1 MADNDRSETAP
12 EFSFT
17 GTTGTDLRGK
27 QSVRATFRLSQQA
40 INAISTIA
48 VHMGI
53 KQKSLFDHLIEDLEA
68 LHIIA
73 QEMGDYQLKQRDRL
87 QKTFVISRK
96 TLSNLEQVCRES
108 GTPRDVIVEFSVKRL
123 MPLIEREKRRHE
135 ARKSIL
141 DDFAEYLLKGRQIL
155 ARASESL
162 GEDDPVFNKIRN
174 TVTVGESAY
183 RDIRTFVE
191 RGRGIEDF

>member
-1 MADNDRSETAP
+1 MAKNDRSETTP
-12 EFSFT
+12 ESSF
-17 GTTGTDLRGK
+17 GRTTGTDLRGK

-53 KQKSLFDHLIEDLEA
+53 KQKSLFDHLIEDMEA
-68 LHIIA
+68 LHLIA
-73 QEMGDYQLKQRDRL
+73 QEMSDFQLKQRDRF

-135 ARKSIL
+135 ARKEIL
-141 DDFAEYLLKGRQIL
+141 DDFSEYRFKGQQIL
-155 ARASESL
+155 AQARKSL

-174 TVTVGESAY
+174 AVSVGESTF
-183 RDIRTFVE
+183 RDIRAFVE

>member
-1 MADNDRSETAP
+1 MAKNDRSETTP
-12 EFSFT
+12 EFSF
-17 GTTGTDLRGK
+17 GGATGTDLRGK

-53 KQKSLFDHLIEDLEA
+53 KQKSLFDHLIEDMEA
-68 LHIIA
+68 LNLIA
-73 QEMGDYQLKQRDRL
+73 QEMSDFQLKQRDRL

-123 MPLIEREKRRHE
+123 MPLIEREKQRHE
-135 ARKSIL
+135 ARKEIL
-141 DDFAEYLLKGRQIL
+141 NDFSDYLVKGRQIL
-155 ARASESL
+155 AQARKAL
-162 GEDDPVFNKIRN
+162 GENDPVYNKIRN
-174 TVTVGESAY
+174 AVSGGESAF
-183 RDIRTFVE
+183 RDIRVFVE